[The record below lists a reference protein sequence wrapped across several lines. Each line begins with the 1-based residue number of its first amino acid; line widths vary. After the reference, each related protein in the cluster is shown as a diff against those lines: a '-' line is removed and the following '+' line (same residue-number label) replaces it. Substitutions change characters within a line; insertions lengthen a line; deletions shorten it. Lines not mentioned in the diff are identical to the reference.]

1 MVVSSL
7 RQTSSGNFL
16 SSRGDSGSSRNRKYT
31 PLHGRQMFVFA
42 NGPPLGSRA
51 CLSSRACLLS
61 RRTGDPPL
69 SPVFSFLPLFFLFA
83 SSARLVILSSH
94 EEPDRGDRAWEP
106 RVRPII
112 RSINPLPTFAAGRC
126 TRCLA
131 NRNFR
136 GIVFACA
143 RARAG
148 KISLASNDKDDRFP
162 ALGNGRDSGVLG
174 NFFSLF
180 LFPRT

>member
-1 MVVSSL
+1 MEAAEIGSTHPCTGGRCSFL
-7 RQTSSGNFL
+7 RT
-16 SSRGDSGSSRNRKYT
+16 
-31 PLHGRQMFVFA
+31 V
-42 NGPPLGSRA
+42 
-51 CLSSRACLLS
+51 LLS
-61 RRTGDPPL
+61 GLVRVSRLARVYCRVEPGIPPL